1 MTENRP
7 SGAAATEDRQ
17 ITAGTRVSAVLMS
30 TLVGMALGGWMTGA
44 VFDYTG
50 SYQAAFINGVLWNVL
65 NIFIVLWLMSRRRPA
80 TPAMAPA

>member
-1 MTENRP
+1 VPSYAIIVRENFPP
-7 SGAAATEDRQ
+7 SE
-17 ITAGTRVSAVLMS
+17 AGTRVSAVLMS

-65 NIFIVLWLMSRRRPA
+65 NIFIVLWLMRLRRSTA
-80 TPAMAPA
+80 QAA